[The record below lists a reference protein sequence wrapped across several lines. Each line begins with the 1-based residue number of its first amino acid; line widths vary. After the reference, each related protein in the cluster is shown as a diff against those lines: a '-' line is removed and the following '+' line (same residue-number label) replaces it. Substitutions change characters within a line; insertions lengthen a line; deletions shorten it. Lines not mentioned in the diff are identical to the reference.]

1 VRDERKDSLE
11 GEERVGVDE
20 HSPTGKGKTMK
31 KLVIVALLSV
41 AIVVFLG
48 SVTAVSAG
56 PAPGGSQRTDFAL
69 FDGTNPANQPDSGAV
84 CGSRGTYTY
93 FVAVSNFGAAGVAR
107 ITYADG
113 DIVNYQIP
121 AGGSFSFSQAAGST
135 AEKTNPAADRAV
147 RLSNGGSA
155 AQLAGS
161 MSVIA
166 GAEAQ
171 AFCQSCDAVSEGGI
185 GDAGC
190 DAIVPN

>member
-1 VRDERKDSLE
+1 M
-11 GEERVGVDE
+11 GVDE

-48 SVTAVSAG
+48 SVTTVGAG
-56 PAPGGSQRTDFAL
+56 PAPGGSQRSDFAL
-69 FDGTNPANQPDSGAV
+69 FDGTNPANQAPNNFGSGAV
-84 CGSRGTYTY
+84 CGARGTYTY

>member
-1 VRDERKDSLE
+1 
-11 GEERVGVDE
+11 
-20 HSPTGKGKTMK
+20 MK
-31 KLVIVALLSV
+31 KLVVVALLSV
-41 AIVVFLG
+41 GIVVLLG
-48 SVTAVSAG
+48 LVTAASAAKG
-56 PAPGGSQRTDFAL
+56 TVGSSERSDFAL

-84 CGSRGTYTY
+84 CGARGTYTY
-93 FVAVSNFGAAGVAR
+93 YVAVSNFGAAGVAR

-121 AGGSFSFSQAAGST
+121 AGGSFSFTQAAGSSGG
-135 AEKTNPAADRAV
+135 ADMAV

-161 MSVIA
+161 MSVLG
-166 GAEAQ
+166 GAQ
-171 AFCQSCDAVSEGGI
+171 TQPFCKSCDAVSQGGI